1 VESCAGNGGSSLVAS
16 GGRRGLSA
24 GQIRKTLMTMRA
36 TMTRTGGNT
45 DDEAQPAAPAEET
58 WELQLC
64 VTGRTAKCVR
74 AIANLQ
80 RACAHW
86 LPGRYHIE
94 IIDLLENP
102 RRAAEDQI
110 VAVPTLVRSY
120 PPPVCKIVGDLS
132 DPERLLFGMQLRP
145 GPVRLTDERG

>member
-1 VESCAGNGGSSLVAS
+1 MTHTGGS
-16 GGRRGLSA
+16 
-24 GQIRKTLMTMRA
+24 
-36 TMTRTGGNT
+36 T

-58 WELQLC
+58 WELQLY

-145 GPVRLTDERG
+145 GPVRLPDERG